1 MMEELDL
8 LKKDWKK
15 SETNFQQKTEGDIYK
30 MLQKKST
37 SIVKWIFIISLIE
50 LSAGIVLSLLLSFT
64 KYDKENVEFI
74 KEIGGYSYYVAVT
87 IILYAVVLYF
97 IFSFYKMFRKIAV
110 DDNTKKLMSTILKTR
125 KIVKQYIAFNLT
137 AFAVIFIAAGSYGFY
152 KGYSSGIVTNGDVT
166 KFPLEVTIVGV
177 VILVVVTAIL
187 TGIFWLIYKLIY
199 GWLLK
204 RLFINYQEL
213 KKMDL

>member
-1 MMEELDL
+1 MEELDL

-74 KEIGGYSYYVAVT
+74 KEIGGYSYYVAIT

-97 IFSFYKMFRKIAV
+97 IYSFYKMFRKIAI

-137 AFAVIFIAAGSYGFY
+137 AFAVIFIAASSYFFY
-152 KGYSSGIVTNGDVT
+152 KGYHSGITTNGEIV
-166 KFPLEVTIVGV
+166 KFPLEVALVGIA
-177 VILVVVTAIL
+177 ILVVVTAVL
-187 TGIFWLIYKLIY
+187 TGIFWLVYKLIY

-204 RLFINYQEL
+204 RLFVNYEEL
-213 KKMDL
+213 KKIDL